1 MHPPKYLELSTIGS
15 CYVKNV
21 ATIADPF
28 NLGIIYS
35 AMHENKKG
43 VFSKILVGVDGSEAS
58 MEAAKYAIRI
68 AIRYDSDLIALYVIL
83 SDITIFGPET
93 PTHVDMLKQQAQ
105 EILDEVKEISVDDRK
120 VGIRSELI
128 GSPSA
133 VGGIV
138 GFAEKEKVDLI
149 VVGTRGR
156 SGFKKLLLGSVAS
169 GVVNYAHCPVL
180 IVK

>member
-1 MHPPKYLELSTIGS
+1 
-15 CYVKNV
+15 
-21 ATIADPF
+21 
-28 NLGIIYS
+28 
-35 AMHENKKG
+35 MHENKEG

-58 MEAAKYAIRI
+58 VEAAKYATRI
-68 AIRYDSDLIALYVIL
+68 ATVYDSELIALYVIL

-93 PTHVDMLKQQAQ
+93 PPHVNMLKQQGQ
-105 EILDEVKEISVDDRK
+105 EVLDKLKEISINDRK

-149 VVGTRGR
+149 VIGTRGR

>member
-1 MHPPKYLELSTIGS
+1 
-15 CYVKNV
+15 
-21 ATIADPF
+21 
-28 NLGIIYS
+28 
-35 AMHENKKG
+35 MHENKEV

-58 MEAAKYAIRI
+58 IEAAKYATRI
-68 AIRYDSDLIALYVIL
+68 ATVYDSELIALYVIL
-83 SDITIFGPET
+83 SDITIFGPDT
-93 PTHVDMLKQQAQ
+93 PPHVNMLKQQGQ
-105 EILDEVKEISVDDRK
+105 EVLDKLKEISINDRK

-149 VVGTRGR
+149 VIGTRGR